1 MEFFDSSKSIVENL
15 YLLSGPILTLLA
27 IAGVIQLFIT
37 RKTLIVNSK
46 RDAANLAAQQIKDY
60 STTIIP
66 KMTKYDLS
74 LMKDKINSAKIEIG
88 DFNVEYLIKILG
100 KEKVSEVR
108 KERLKYLVLW
118 LDVLNS
124 MEAFATYFTKG
135 VADEEIAFSS
145 IGRTYCYSVENYFF
159 EISNCRN
166 LKDDNSFQNII
177 DLYTIWKERLK
188 KIQLTKEQ
196 EELMLKLHKVNETK
210 IDPIGTK

>member
-1 MEFFDSSKSIVENL
+1 MEFFDTSKSIVENL

-37 RKTLIVNSK
+37 RKTLIINSK

-60 STTIIP
+60 SVRIIP
-66 KMTKYDLS
+66 KMTKYDFS
-74 LMKDKINSAKIEIG
+74 LIKEKIEKTKIEIG
-88 DFNVEYLIKILG
+88 DFNVEYLNQKLG
-100 KEKVSEVR
+100 AKKVSEVR
-108 KERLKYLVLW
+108 NERLKFLVLW

-159 EISNCRN
+159 EIADCRN

-177 DLYTIWKERLK
+177 DLYKIWKERLK

-196 EELMLKLHKVNETK
+196 EELMLKLHQVNETK

>member
-1 MEFFDSSKSIVENL
+1 MEFFDTSKSIVENL

-37 RKTLIVNSK
+37 RKTLIINSK

-60 STTIIP
+60 SVRIIP
-66 KMTKYDLS
+66 KMTKYDFS
-74 LMKDKINSAKIEIG
+74 LIKEKIEKTKIEIG
-88 DFNVEYLIKILG
+88 DFNVEYLVQKLG
-100 KEKVSEVR
+100 AKKVSEVR
-108 KERLKYLVLW
+108 NERLKFLVLW

-159 EISNCRN
+159 EIADCRN

-177 DLYTIWKERLK
+177 DLYKIWKERLK

-196 EELMLKLHKVNETK
+196 EELMLKLHQVNETK